1 MQPELFDPMVSW
13 YVWFSLIIGTFI
25 MTLVGTWLIARRF
38 KE

>member
-1 MQPELFDPMVSW
+1 MQPAQFDPMVSW
-13 YVWFSLIIGTFI
+13 YVWFALIIGTFI

>member
-13 YVWFSLIIGTFI
+13 YVWFALIIGTFI

>member
-13 YVWFSLIIGTFI
+13 YVWLSLIIGTFI

>member
-1 MQPELFDPMVSW
+1 MQPALFDPMVSW
-13 YVWFSLIIGTFI
+13 YVWFGLIIGTFI